1 MLQDLLDLILNFL
14 KSRLVPLVLAFVLL
28 FIVLINRIFSLQ
40 IMNGSSYVQS
50 LTDSIEMTQ
59 SVAATRGRIF
69 DKNGKLLAYNEL
81 AHAVKISDSGK
92 YANNA
97 VKNEK
102 VNGAIETTLNIIESK
117 NDKFSNEFQIV
128 YENDKYEYNVSGS
141 SLLQVFERYL
151 WKD

>member
-1 MLQDLLDLILNFL
+1 MPKNVVICAFLFVDVFDTLGTLIG
-14 KSRLVPLVLAFVLL
+14 V
-28 FIVLINRIFSLQ
+28 
-40 IMNGSSYVQS
+40 SSKAGY
-50 LTDSIEMTQ
+50 L
-59 SVAATRGRIF
+59 

-141 SLLQVFERYL
+141 SLLRFLRDIYGRESPVIKEKGVCFVIFFEL
-151 WKD
+151 GWI